1 MTNKS
6 TKRCLTSSAM
16 TETQSKTIMRYHHT
30 HISMVKILK
39 RVIIPNTGRDSE
51 KLHHLD
57 MTDDNLRCN
66 SHCGQQFDSFL

>member
-30 HISMVKILK
+30 HISMAKIKKEL
-39 RVIIPNTGRDSE
+39 
-51 KLHHLD
+51 
-57 MTDDNLRCN
+57 
-66 SHCGQQFDSFL
+66 

>member
-30 HISMVKILK
+30 HISMVKIK
-39 RVIIPNTGRDSE
+39 RVIILNTGRDSE

-57 MTDDNLRCN
+57 ITEENLRCN
-66 SHCGQQFDSFL
+66 SHSGQQSDSFL